1 MKRSGTFHLVWP
13 VFSLLLFSCAD
24 EKTSDEK
31 NDEPQEVSVQEAN
44 ENAVTPNV
52 LKIESEIFS
61 LPSPVQTALLLEKN
75 EVDFDE
81 ALLNPISNEELYINQ
96 FKKSLNMGVY
106 GADLAYLSNYNNAQ
120 LKLDYFKVV
129 DQLAGDLNIRGNIDQ
144 SIIDRFAA
152 NIDNQDS
159 LYALNARLFQAADRY
174 LKETEDTQIASLILA
189 GGWVEALYLAVK
201 AADENPDLRKRIGEQ
216 GIAARSLVNLLSKIE
231 DPETLKLAS
240 KLAQLASDFKDVEYQ
255 YEYVKPITDASERVT
270 YLNSKSDVELSD
282 KQLAIINDRIAE
294 IRQFIIQ

>member
-1 MKRSGTFHLVWP
+1 MVWP

>member
-1 MKRSGTFHLVWP
+1 MVWP

-24 EKTSDEK
+24 EKTAEEK
-31 NDEPQEVSVQEAN
+31 AEEPQEVSVQEAN

-75 EVDFDE
+75 EVAFNE
-81 ALLNPISNEELYINQ
+81 ALLNPIGNEDQYINQ

-106 GADLAYLSNYNNAQ
+106 GANLAYLSNYNNTQ

-152 NIDNQDS
+152 SIDNQDS
-159 LYALNARLFQAADRY
+159 LYALNAQLFQAADRY
-174 LKETEDTQIASLILA
+174 LKETDDTQIASLILA
-189 GGWVEALYLAVK
+189 GGWIEALYLAVN
-201 AADENPDLRKRIGEQ
+201 AADENPELRKRIGEQ

-240 KLAQLASDFKDVEYQ
+240 KLAQLASDFKGLEYQ
-255 YEYVKPITDASERVT
+255 YEYVKPITDASERIT

-282 KQLAIINDRIAE
+282 KQLAIIKARVAD
-294 IRQFIIQ
+294 IRDFIIQ

>member
-1 MKRSGTFHLVWP
+1 MKRSGTIHLVWP

-24 EKTSDEK
+24 EKKADEK
-31 NDEPQEVSVQEAN
+31 SEEPQEVSVQEAN

-61 LPSPVQTALLLEKN
+61 LPSPVQTAMLLEKN
-75 EVDFDE
+75 EVAFDE
-81 ALLNPISNEELYINQ
+81 SLLNPIANEELYINQ

-106 GADLAYLSNYNNAQ
+106 GADLAYLSNYANAQ

-129 DQLAGDLNIRGNIDQ
+129 DQMAGDLNIRGNIDQ

-159 LYALNARLFQAADRY
+159 LYALNAQLFQAADRY
-174 LKETEDTQIASLILA
+174 LKETDDTQIASLILA
-189 GGWVEALYLAVK
+189 GGWIEALYLAVN

-231 DPETLKLAS
+231 HPETLKLAS
-240 KLAQLASDFKDVEYQ
+240 KLAQLASDFKGVEYE

-270 YLNSKSDVELSD
+270 YLNSKSDVDLSD
-282 KQLAIINDRIAE
+282 EQLATIKDRVAD